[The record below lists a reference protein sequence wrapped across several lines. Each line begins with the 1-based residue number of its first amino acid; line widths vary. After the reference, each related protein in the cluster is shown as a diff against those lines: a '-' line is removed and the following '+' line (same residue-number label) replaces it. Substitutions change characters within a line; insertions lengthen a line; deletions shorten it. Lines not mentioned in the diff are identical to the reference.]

1 MGLSTYILY
10 GLAFV
15 LLVVSFIKDKNKT
28 KKALKKGWM
37 SFKNIMI
44 TLIPLFMFIGIVMT
58 LVTPELIMT
67 IMGEES
73 GIIGVMTA
81 LVVGSIAFIP
91 SFLTFPLGAD
101 LLAVGAGYPQVAA
114 LVTALMA
121 VGIVYIPVEKKF
133 FGGKAVF
140 LRNTFAV
147 LASLVVALVIWVV
160 M

>member
-81 LVVGSIAFIP
+81 LVVGSVAFIP

-101 LLAVGAGYPQVAA
+101 LLEVGAGYPQVAA

-140 LRNTFAV
+140 LRNAFAV

>member
-140 LRNTFAV
+140 LRNAFAV